1 MRESVPRVGSLLQL
15 SLFEL
20 VFGLPL
26 VAFSV
31 FLFLLP
37 AKLLRGYPCFQS
49 KFSVREY
56 LCATTN

>member
-1 MRESVPRVGSLLQL
+1 MRESVPRVGLLLQL
-15 SLFEL
+15 DLEL

-26 VAFSV
+26 LALS
-31 FLFLLP
+31 LFLPP
-37 AKLLRGYPCFQS
+37 AKFLRGYPCFLS

>member
-31 FLFLLP
+31 FLSP
-37 AKLLRGYPCFQS
+37 AKLLRGYPCFLS